1 MSDIAPPADRT
12 GRLSPAKRALL
23 QRRLAGGRSRA
34 DADLNAI
41 EQVDPALPVPVS
53 PAQRGLWI
61 QDRYLEG
68 NALYSANEAM
78 WLHGPLHLPALRT
91 ALDRL
96 VERHEALRTIFP
108 GTSEPLQMVRPPR
121 PGSLKLLTL
130 GGKDRAACR
139 ESALEL
145 ARQEVATPFDLAAGP
160 LFRVLLVT
168 VADDEH
174 LLVLNMHHIVTDGWS
189 FDVLARDLA
198 EFYTAAAER
207 REAVLPDLRVNYR
220 SFSSWQLARQDP
232 ARIEGQLDHWRRAL
246 QDIAPV
252 LDLPTDRPRPPRQSY
267 RGAAVT
273 GRIAPETADGI
284 RALAAAQGT
293 TVFATLLAAF
303 QVLLYRYTGQDR
315 FAVGTLL
322 HGRDHADPGE
332 LDDMVGL
339 FASTAAL
346 PADLGDRPRF
356 DAFLARTRRTVI
368 EAIAHQDVPFDRVV
382 EELAPPRDLSRNP
395 LFQTL
400 YQHLEPGEK
409 PWTLSGLTVEP
420 THLGTATSK
429 VDLGL
434 FTTDQGAGGMRVDL
448 VFATDLFD
456 TATAE
461 RMLGH
466 FLHLVTGVVADP
478 HAPVDTLDLLP
489 ADESRTI
496 LRDWNATEAAYPT
509 DRCLHELFE
518 EQVAR
523 TPDATAVVTPDGDVS
538 YARLNARANQIA
550 HLLRE
555 QGVGPDVFVGLCV
568 RHSVEMFVG
577 ILGILKAGGAYVPL
591 DPDHPADRLA
601 YVLQDSAAPIV
612 LTQRAVIDR
621 LPETAAQVILL
632 DGDRPAEQP
641 EHNPGRA
648 ALPGDLVYAIY
659 TSGST
664 GRPKGVLIT
673 HRGLNNYLVWA
684 VRGYGLD
691 GSSGAPMLGSIAFDL
706 SVPNFL
712 LPFIGG
718 RDVTLLPEDRSLEG
732 LAGLL
737 CRPGDFSLLKI
748 TPAHLDV
755 LRAHLDGAH
764 RAEDPVTSVRTF
776 VVGADEVKPETAAA
790 WQRIAPGARMINEYG
805 PTETVVGCSVYEIPA
820 DGAPR
825 SVVPIGKPIA
835 NTQMYVLDD
844 HLNPVPPGVT
854 GELYIGGDG
863 VARGYLNRPA
873 LTAEKFLP
881 DPYSTMPGA
890 RFYRTG
896 DRARF
901 RPDGNLEFLGRLDH
915 QVKIRGYRI
924 EPGEVETALLLHPSI
939 AEAVVAVR
947 EDNPGE
953 RRLVGYVVPAGAD
966 RPEPAALRDFLR
978 QSLPGYLVPAV
989 IVILDELPLSNGGKV
1004 DRRLLP
1010 PPSGLRAETAAPA
1023 VAPSEGPERVLA
1035 GIWADVLGLDH
1046 VGAHDNFFD
1055 AGGDSLLALRVVA
1068 RAREAGLALR
1078 PRTLFEC
1085 QTLARLAEAATPCDP
1100 ADPLSETGDAAS
1112 PETGEAGFTPLQRW
1126 FLEAPLD
1133 HAAHVATE
1141 LVEIDWTPAAADL
1154 EALLH
1159 RITAHHEALRLRLD
1173 RGGPDGAPRLRT
1185 EAREEAALLRETDL
1199 TGTAP
1204 GQWATATRRTAA
1216 ELTAAIDP
1224 AHGPLLQA
1232 ALLRTGTGTDRLL
1245 LAVHHLGTDGVSW
1258 RILMDDLSD
1267 GWQRLRDRAPA
1278 EPPAPAVPVSVWT
1291 RVLAGLAASD
1301 AVAAEAEFWERQDA
1315 GPVLPPDV
1323 APGPLGPNSA
1333 ASSRTVTHRLPAERT
1348 ETLVARTGRGEGTA
1362 AQQLLAALALA
1373 VAEEG
1378 TGDDVLVEVNGH
1390 GRDGDHTGLD
1400 LSRTVGWLAV
1410 RHPLRLTVPRG
1421 PGSPGARRAALVA
1434 QAARVPGDGLGYG
1447 LLRYLGPDAAV
1458 RERLARARRPEIGFN
1473 YLGRYRSESTA
1484 APGWRWL
1491 TDTPELT
1498 AADEERAH
1506 LLELVAAV
1514 LDGELRLNWT
1524 YSANHHQES
1533 TVRRIA
1539 RAHLRHLFGSSTD

>member
-1 MSDIAPPADRT
+1 MTDIAPPADRT
-12 GRLSPAKRALL
+12 GRLSPAKQALL

-34 DADLNAI
+34 DADVSAI
-41 EQVDPALPVPVS
+41 EQVDPALPVAVS

-78 WLHGPLHLPALRT
+78 WLHGRLHLPALRT
-91 ALDRL
+91 AVDRL
-96 VERHEALRTIFP
+96 VERHEALRTVFP

-121 PGSLKLLTL
+121 PGGLKLLTL
-130 GGKDRAACR
+130 GGKDRAECR
-139 ESALEL
+139 DRAREL

-160 LFRVLLVT
+160 LFRVLLIT

-198 EFYTAAAER
+198 EFYSAAAER
-207 REAVLPDLRVNYR
+207 REAVLPGLRVNYR
-220 SFSSWQLARQDP
+220 SFSAWQLGRQDP
-232 ARIEGQLDHWRRAL
+232 AGLDGQLAYWRGAL
-246 QDIAPV
+246 EDVAPV

-273 GRIAPETADGI
+273 GHIAPETAAGV
-284 RALAAAQGT
+284 RALAAARGT
-293 TVFATLLAAF
+293 TVFATLLATF
-303 QVLLYRYTGQDR
+303 QVLLHRYTGQPK

-322 HGRDHADPGE
+322 HGRGHAEPGE
-332 LDDMVGL
+332 LDDVVGL

-356 DAFLARTRRTVI
+356 DAFLARTRLNVI

-409 PWTLSGLTVEP
+409 PWTLTGLTVEP

-434 FTTDQGAGGMRVDL
+434 FTTDRGAQGMRVDL

-456 TATAE
+456 TSTA
-461 RMLGH
+461 RRILDH
-466 FLHLVTGVVADP
+466 FLHLVGSVVADP
-478 HAPVDTLDLLP
+478 HAPVDTLEILP
-489 ADESRTI
+489 AEETGRI
-496 LRDWNATEAAYPT
+496 LRDWNATESDYPT

-523 TPDATAVVTPDGDVS
+523 TPDAAAVVTPDGTVS
-538 YARLNARANQIA
+538 YAQLNARANQVA

-555 QGVGPDVFVGLCV
+555 QGVRPDVFVGLCV

-601 YVLQDSAAPIV
+601 YVLEDTAAPIV
-612 LTQRAVIDR
+612 LTQDAVRDR
-621 LPETAAQVILL
+621 VPGTAAQVIRL
-632 DGDRPAEQP
+632 DGDRPARYP
-641 EHNPGRA
+641 EHDPGRT

-684 VRGYGLD
+684 VRGYGLE

-732 LAGLL
+732 LAELL
-737 CRPGDFSLLKI
+737 RRPGDFSLLKI

-755 LRAHLDGAH
+755 LRAHLDGEH
-764 RAEDPVTSVRTF
+764 RTEGPVTSVRTF

-825 SVVPIGKPIA
+825 AVVPIGRPIA

-844 HLNPVPPGVT
+844 HLRPVPPGVT

-881 DPYSTMPGA
+881 DPYSPTPGA

-901 RPDGNLEFLGRLDH
+901 RPDGNLEFLGRIDH

-947 EDNPGE
+947 EDKPGE
-953 RRLVGYVVPAGAD
+953 RRLVGYVVPTGTEG
-966 RPEPAALRDFLR
+966 PGPAELRDFLR
-978 QSLPGYLVPAV
+978 QSLPEYLVPAI
-989 IVILDELPLSNGGKV
+989 IVSLGELPLSNGGKV

-1010 PPSGLRAETAAPA
+1010 PPAGLRGETT
-1023 VAPSEGPERVLA
+1023 APSVPPGDGPERILA
-1035 GIWADVLGLDH
+1035 DIWADVLGLDH

-1085 QTLARLAEAATPCDP
+1085 QTLARLADAATPCEP
-1100 ADPLSETGDAAS
+1100 SDPLPRA
-1112 PETGEAGFTPLQRW
+1112 GEHAPQQAGEMGFTPLQRW
-1126 FLEAPLD
+1126 FLEAPVD
-1133 HAAHVATE
+1133 RAAHVATE
-1141 LVEIDWTPAAADL
+1141 LVEIEWTPAAVDL
-1154 EALLH
+1154 EAVLH
-1159 RITAHHEALRLRLD
+1159 RLTAHHEALRLRLD
-1173 RGGPDGAPRLRT
+1173 HGPDGTPRLRPV
-1185 EAREEAALLRETDL
+1185 AREESVLLREMDL

-1204 GQWATATRRTAA
+1204 EQWPAETRRTAA
-1216 ELTAAIDP
+1216 ALVAGIDP
-1224 AHGPLLQA
+1224 AQGPLLQA

-1258 RILMDDLSD
+1258 RILMDDLSQ
-1267 GWQRLRDRAPA
+1267 GWRRLRDHAPA
-1278 EPPAPAVPVSVWT
+1278 EPPAPTVPVSTWT
-1291 RVLAGLAASD
+1291 RALAGLAASG
-1301 AVAAEAEFWERQDA
+1301 AVAGEAEFWERQDA
-1315 GPVLPPDV
+1315 ASSLPVDV
-1323 APGPLGPNSA
+1323 ALGRNST
-1333 ASSRTVTHRLPAERT
+1333 ASSRTVTHHLPGGRT
-1348 ETLVARTGRGEGTA
+1348 ETLVARAGRGEGTV

-1390 GRDGDHTGLD
+1390 GRDGGHTGLD

-1410 RHPLRLTVPRG
+1410 RHPLRLTVPPKPR
-1421 PGSPGARRAALVA
+1421 SPGARRAALVA
-1434 QAARVPGDGLGYG
+1434 QANRVPGDGLGYG
-1447 LLRYLGPDAAV
+1447 LLRYLCPDSSV
-1458 RERLARARRPEIGFN
+1458 RERLARARRPEIAFN
-1473 YLGRYRSESTA
+1473 YLGRYHSGSAA

-1498 AADEERAH
+1498 AADEDREH

-1514 LDGELRLNWT
+1514 VDGELRLNWT
-1524 YSANHHQES
+1524 YSANRHRES

-1539 RAHLRHLFGSSTD
+1539 GAHLRHLFS

>member
-1 MSDIAPPADRT
+1 MTDIAPPAART
-12 GRLSPAKRALL
+12 DRLSAAKRALL

-34 DADLNAI
+34 DADVPAI
-41 EQVDPALPVPVS
+41 APVDPELPVPLS

-68 NALYSANEAM
+68 SALYSANEAM
-78 WLHGPLHLPALRT
+78 WLRGPLDVPALRR

-96 VERHEALRTIFP
+96 VERHAALRTVFP
-108 GTSEPLQMVRPPR
+108 GTSEPCQEVLPAL
-121 PGSLKLLTL
+121 PGVLKHLTPA
-130 GGKDRAACR
+130 GTDRAAR
-139 ESALEL
+139 LEHAREL
-145 ARQEVATPFDLAAGP
+145 ARREVATPFDLAAGP

-168 VADDEH
+168 VAADEH

-189 FDVLARDLA
+189 FDILARDLA
-198 EFYTAAAER
+198 AYYRAALEH
-207 REAVLPDLRVNYR
+207 READLPEPRADYR
-220 SFSSWQLARQDP
+220 GFSAWQHTRQDP
-232 ARIEGQLDHWRRAL
+232 ARLDAQLEYWRTAL
-246 QDIAPV
+246 QDVAPV
-252 LDLPTDRPRPPRQSY
+252 LELPTDRPRPPRQSY
-267 RGAAVT
+267 RGDAVT
-273 GRIAPETADGI
+273 GHLAPETADAV
-284 RALAAAQGT
+284 RALAADRGT

-303 QVLLYRYTGQDR
+303 QVLLHRYTGLPK

-322 HGRDHADPGE
+322 HGRGHAAPGE
-332 LDDMVGL
+332 LDDVVGL

-356 DAFLARTRRTVI
+356 DTLLARTRRTVI

-382 EELAPPRDLSRNP
+382 EALAPPRDLSRNP

-409 PWTLSGLTVEP
+409 PWTLTGLTVEP
-420 THLGTATSK
+420 APLGTATSK

-434 FTTDQGAGGMRVDL
+434 FTTDLGAPGMRVDL

-456 TATAE
+456 AATVQ
-461 RMLGH
+461 RVLDH
-466 FLHLVTGVVADP
+466 FLHLVGSVVADP
-478 HAPVDTLDLLP
+478 HAPVDTLDILP
-489 ADESRTI
+489 ADETHRI
-496 LRDWNATEAAYPT
+496 LREWNATDAPYPT

-518 EQVAR
+518 ERAAR
-523 TPDATAVVTPDGDVS
+523 NPEATAVVTPDGTTVS
-538 YARLNARANQIA
+538 YARLDARANQVA
-550 HLLRE
+550 HQLRE
-555 QGVGPDVFVGLCV
+555 LGVRPDVFVGLCV
-568 RHSVEMFVG
+568 RHSVEMFAG

-601 YVLQDSAAPIV
+601 YVLEDTAAPVV
-612 LTQRAVIDR
+612 LTQEALRDR
-621 LPETAAQVILL
+621 VPATAARVVLL
-632 DGDRPAEQP
+632 DDGGHTRYP
-641 EHNPGRA
+641 EHSPGRT
-648 ALPGDLVYAIY
+648 ALPGDLVYAIH

-684 VRGYGLD
+684 VDGYGLD
-691 GSSGAPMLGSIAFDL
+691 GASGAPMLGSIAFDL

-732 LAGLL
+732 LSELL
-737 CRPGDFSLLKI
+737 LRPGDFSLLKI

-755 LRAHLDGAH
+755 LRAHLDGEH
-764 RAEDPVTSVRTF
+764 RAEEPVTSVRTF

-790 WQRIAPGARMINEYG
+790 WRRIPPGARVINEYG

-825 SVVPIGKPIA
+825 TVVPIGRPIA
-835 NTQMYVLDD
+835 NTRMYVLDG
-844 HLNPVPPGVT
+844 HLNPVPPGVI

-881 DPYSTMPGA
+881 DPYSPVPGA

-896 DRARF
+896 DRARY
-901 RPDGNLEFLGRLDH
+901 RPDGNLEFLGRIDH

-924 EPGEVETALLLHPSI
+924 EPGEVETALLLHPSV

-947 EDNPGE
+947 EDTPGD
-953 RRLVGYVVPAGAD
+953 RRLVGYAVPAGPD

-978 QSLPGYLVPAV
+978 RSLPEYLVPAV
-989 IVILDELPLSNGGKV
+989 VVILGELPLSTGGKV

-1010 PPSGLRAETAAPA
+1010 PPSALRDEAGPPA
-1023 VAPSEGPERVLA
+1023 VAPKEGPERVLA
-1035 GIWADVLGLDH
+1035 GIWADVLGLDR

-1078 PRTLFEC
+1078 PRTVFEC
-1085 QTLARLAEAATPCDP
+1085 QTLSALAAAATPCDP
-1100 ADPLSETGDAAS
+1100 AGPPSGMAEQTGDVA
-1112 PETGEAGFTPLQRW
+1112 FTPLQHW
-1126 FLEAPLD
+1126 FTEAPLA

-1141 LVEIDWTPAAADL
+1141 LVELDWTPGAADL

-1159 RITAHHEALRLRLD
+1159 RLTDHHEALRLRLD
-1173 RGGPDGAPRLRT
+1173 HDQAGRPRLRT
-1185 EAREEAALLRETDL
+1185 VAREEAALLREYDL
-1199 TGTAP
+1199 TGTDAAR
-1204 GQWATATRRTAA
+1204 WHEETRRTAE
-1216 ELTAAIDP
+1216 ELVADIDTAR
-1224 AHGPLLQA
+1224 GPLLRA
-1232 ALLRTGTGTDRLL
+1232 ALLRTATGTGRLL
-1245 LAVHHLGTDGVSW
+1245 LAVHHLATDGVSW
-1258 RILMDDLSD
+1258 RILMDDLSR
-1267 GWQRLRDRAPA
+1267 GWQRLRDHAPD
-1278 EPPAPAVPVSVWT
+1278 EPPAPAVPVSAWS
-1291 RVLAGLAASD
+1291 RALAGLAASD
-1301 AVAAEAEFWERQDA
+1301 TVAAEAEFWERQSA
-1315 GPVLPPDV
+1315 GHALRTDV
-1323 APGPLGPNSA
+1323 SLGPNSA
-1333 ASSRTVTHRLPAERT
+1333 ASARTVTHRLPPERT
-1348 ETLVARTGRGEGTA
+1348 GTLLARASRGEGTVA
-1362 AQQLLAALALA
+1362 RQLLAALALA

-1378 TGDDVLVEVNGH
+1378 TGDDVLVEVSGH
-1390 GRDGDHTGLD
+1390 GRDGGPTGLD

-1410 RHPLRLTVPRG
+1410 RHPLSLTVPPRAQD
-1421 PGSPGARRAALVA
+1421 PGARRADLVA

-1447 LLRYLGPDAAV
+1447 LLRHLGPDAAV
-1458 RERLARARRPEIGFN
+1458 RERLARAPRPQIAFN
-1473 YLGRYRSESTA
+1473 HLGHYRSESGS

-1491 TDTPELT
+1491 TDTPGLT

-1506 LLELVAAV
+1506 LLELVSAV
-1514 LDGELRLNWT
+1514 VDGELRLNWT
-1524 YSANHHQES
+1524 YSANRHRES

-1539 RAHLRHLFGSSTD
+1539 RAHLRHLFD